1 MDTPRSN
8 SRTTSKVR
16 RETNRSCEP
25 CRILKVKCVPENNSP
40 TILPCSRCAKS
51 GKVCIFVP
59 PRQRRPRKR
68 NDSRIAE
75 LEKEV
80 ENMQSLIRQRQTEV
94 AGQDMGDELS
104 RGTYP
109 KSRLSPSDSVASSEQ
124 RNPYTAGSNTNSTPT
139 WGLTPPHTVISDSTK
154 SVQYAHHPFLPPSME
169 NRSPHQSEAIQPS
182 KDVIDL
188 GILSLQ
194 HAKTLFHRFVTELV
208 PHYPPMA
215 VFRPDTP
222 PDLIRKEKPIL
233 FLAILAAAAGPS
245 DGDMYSAL
253 NTKLLEVYAEQIIM
267 KSKKSIEMVQS
278 LLITA
283 MWSIPSDDSCRVRC
297 AQLIN
302 MAGIMALD
310 LGIDKNI
317 MSSLTGF
324 PRLTSRGSG
333 TAEKHLNVSL
343 PTGATSLLLGQGA
356 YVDSRTF
363 ESRRTLLA
371 CYLSCSR

>member
-8 SRTTSKVR
+8 SQTTSKVR

-25 CRILKVKCVPENNSP
+25 CRILKVKCVPENSSP
-40 TILPCSRCAKS
+40 TLLPCSRCAKT
-51 GKVCIFVP
+51 GKACIFAP

-75 LEKEV
+75 LEREI
-80 ENMQSLIRQRQTEV
+80 ENMKSLIRKRRNEV

-104 RGTYP
+104 RGTDP
-109 KSRLSPSDSVASSEQ
+109 KSGLSPSDSAASSEQ
-124 RNPYTAGSNTNSTPT
+124 RNLYTASSSTNLSPT
-139 WGLTPPHTVISDSTK
+139 WGLTPQHPVVSDSTK
-154 SVQYAHHPFLPPSME
+154 SVQYADRHFSPPSME
-169 NRSPHQSEAIQPS
+169 NRFPHQPEAMLQS

-188 GILSLQ
+188 GILSIQ
-194 HAKTLFHRFVTELV
+194 QATKLFHRFVTELV
-208 PHYPPMA
+208 PQYPPIA

-245 DGDMYSAL
+245 DGDTYSVL
-253 NTKLLEVYAEQIIM
+253 NTRILEVYAEQIIV

-283 MWSIPSDDSCRVRC
+283 LWNIPSEDSCSVKC

-302 MAGIMALD
+302 MAGILALD

-317 MSSLTGF
+317 KISLAGF
-324 PRLTSRGSG
+324 PRLTSTGSG
-333 TAEKHLNVSL
+333 TAEKQLNVSL
-343 PTGATSLLLGQGA
+343 PTASTSPLLGQGTS
-356 YVDSRTF
+356 VDSRTL